1 MRPELG
7 LLWSAVGP
15 GGTGP
20 DATDLFLSTLA
31 VIIPELVMPNQQVA
45 SVRVSP
51 WLQPLS
57 VTSAP
62 GDTGPRPVGLSAILQ
77 MFRH

>member
-1 MRPELG
+1 MSPELG
-7 LLWSAVGP
+7 LLWSAVGQ

-20 DATDLFLSTLA
+20 DAPDLFPSTLA
-31 VIIPELVMPNQQVA
+31 VIIPELVLPNQQVA

-57 VTSAP
+57 VTLAP
-62 GDTGPRPVGLSAILQ
+62 GDTGPRPLGLSAILQ
-77 MFRH
+77 MF